1 MKYVKKK
8 IKVYYYTAHRM
19 ILENGTPKSIGEYTI
34 SYSSKN
40 AQDRVIQDLFNKEY
54 GQGVYLV
61 TSITE
66 QEKIY
71 GMPLDEF
78 ITKAEEL

>member
-1 MKYVKKK
+1 MEYVKKK

-19 ILENGTPKSIGEYTI
+19 ILENGASKSIGEYTI
-34 SYSSKN
+34 SYSRKN
-40 AQDRVIQDLFNKEY
+40 AQDRVIQELFNKKC

-61 TSITE
+61 SRITE
-66 QEKIY
+66 HEKIY

-78 ITKAEEL
+78 IAKAEEL